1 MRALPGP
8 GFGVGSDWTVG
19 GEEVEVT
26 MRARWVWGMLWVAMT
41 VWIGV
46 WRFGGG
52 RWFRACV
59 REIGAL
65 GWDQDRGGRLYIY
78 GIKTEEGI
86 CICTLCPKSGDNR
99 GNLLNPSDY

>member
-41 VWIGV
+41 AWIGV

-52 RWFRACV
+52 R
-59 REIGAL
+59 
-65 GWDQDRGGRLYIY
+65 
-78 GIKTEEGI
+78 
-86 CICTLCPKSGDNR
+86 
-99 GNLLNPSDY
+99 